1 MWPTEQFEIETP
13 AIQTAVEMINPEDG
27 KIRMVF

>member
-1 MWPTEQFEIETP
+1 MWLTEQFEIEAP
-13 AIQTAVEMINPEDG
+13 AIQTAVEVINPEVG